1 MEENKMG
8 VMEIKKLIMTMSLPI
23 MISMLVQALYNI
35 VDSMFVARVSDNAL
49 AAVSLCY
56 PIQMIIVAVACGTAV
71 GLNALLSRYLGQKK
85 PKEANQVALHGILL
99 AIVNWLIFAII
110 GIFFSEAFLRLF
122 STDQEI
128 VAMGISYMKICTIF
142 SFGVFMQITYERIMQ
157 STGNT
162 VYNMIIQGVGALVN
176 IMLDPIFI
184 FGMLGLPAMGVT
196 GAAIATVIGQI
207 VAMLLG
213 IIITQTKIKEVQIHL
228 REFHLELRMI
238 KDMYRIAIP
247 AILMQS
253 IMSFM
258 TVFMN
263 MILVTF
269 SELAVS
275 AFSIYFKLQQFVFMA
290 VNGMNNALIP
300 IISYN
305 FGAKKKQRILDS
317 IHFSLIVACVIM
329 IAGTIIFQCFPQQ
342 LMYLFDANEEMMNI
356 GVPALRIISLSFIF
370 AGISLVLSA
379 VFQSVD
385 HANKSLMITLL
396 RQMVL
401 LLPIVYL
408 LANQFGLNALWW
420 AFPITE
426 AAVSILAYIYLK
438 IVKAKTIMKISQKS
452 EAKIE
457 MAFAF
462 FTFCTK

>member
-438 IVKAKTIMKISQKS
+438 IVKAKTIMKISQK
-452 EAKIE
+452 A
-457 MAFAF
+457 
-462 FTFCTK
+462 

>member
-99 AIVNWLIFAII
+99 AIVNWLIFAVI
-110 GIFFSEAFLRLF
+110 GIFFSEAFLKLF

-128 VAMGISYMKICTIF
+128 VSMGISYMKICTIF
-142 SFGVFMQITYERIMQ
+142 SFGVFMQIIYERIMQ

-176 IMLDPIFI
+176 IILDPIFI

-196 GAAIATVIGQI
+196 GAAIATVVGQI

-213 IIITQTKIKEVQIHL
+213 IVITQTKIKEVQIHL
-228 REFHLELRMI
+228 REFQLKVRII

-305 FGAKKKQRILDS
+305 FGARKQERILDS
-317 IHFSLIVACVIM
+317 IHFSLLIACVIM
-329 IAGTIIFQCFPQQ
+329 IAGTIVFQCFPEQ
-342 LMYLFDANEEMMNI
+342 LMYLFDANEEMMSI
-356 GVPALRIISLSFIF
+356 GVPALRIISLSFVF

-385 HANKSLMITLL
+385 HANKSLVITLL

-426 AAVSILAYIYLK
+426 AIVSILAYIYLK
-438 IVKAKTIMKISQKS
+438 IVKSKTIMKISQK
-452 EAKIE
+452 A
-457 MAFAF
+457 
-462 FTFCTK
+462 

>member
-1 MEENKMG
+1 MKENKMG
-8 VMEIKKLIMTMSLPI
+8 TMEIKKLIMSMSLPI

-35 VDSMFVARVSDNAL
+35 IDSMFVARVSQNAL

-71 GLNALLSRYLGQKK
+71 GLNALLSRYLGEKRQKD
-85 PKEANQVALHGILL
+85 ANQVALHGILL
-99 AIVNWLIFAII
+99 AIFNWLIFAIL
-110 GIFFSEAFLRLF
+110 GIFFSEMFLRLF
-122 STDQEI
+122 SNDSEI
-128 VAMGISYMKICTIF
+128 LQMGISYMRICTIF

-176 IMLDPIFI
+176 ILLDPIFI
-184 FGMLGLPAMGVT
+184 FGMFGLPKLGVT

-207 VAMLLG
+207 IAMILG
-213 IIITQTKIKEVQIHL
+213 ITITRAKIKEVQIHF
-228 REFHLELRMI
+228 REFKFHWPMI

-269 SELAVS
+269 SEIAVS
-275 AFSIYFKLQQFVFMA
+275 VFSIYFKLQQFVFMA

-305 FGAKKKQRILDS
+305 FGARKKERILTS
-317 IHFSLIVACVIM
+317 IRFSLLISCVIM
-329 IAGTIIFQCFPQQ
+329 ILGTIVFQAFPEQ
-342 LMYLFDANEEMMNI
+342 LLYLFNAEEEMLSI
-356 GVPALRIISLSFIF
+356 GVPALRIISISFVF
-370 AGISLVLSA
+370 AGISMVLCS

-385 HANKSLMITLL
+385 HGMKSLIITLL

-401 LLPIVYL
+401 LVPFAYV
-408 LANQFGLNALWW
+408 LAMMFGLNISWW
-420 AFPITE
+420 AFPVTE
-426 AAVSILAYIYLK
+426 VICGMISLIYLK
-438 IVKAKTIMKISQKS
+438 VIKKTTIENIGVKS
-452 EAKIE
+452 
-457 MAFAF
+457 
-462 FTFCTK
+462 

>member
-290 VNGMNNALIP
+290 VNSMNNALIP

-396 RQMVL
+396 IQMVL

-438 IVKAKTIMKISQKS
+438 IVKAKTIMKISQK
-452 EAKIE
+452 A
-457 MAFAF
+457 
-462 FTFCTK
+462 

>member
-342 LMYLFDANEEMMNI
+342 LMYLFDADEEMMNI

-438 IVKAKTIMKISQKS
+438 IVKAKTIMKISQK
-452 EAKIE
+452 A
-457 MAFAF
+457 
-462 FTFCTK
+462 

>member
-1 MEENKMG
+1 MNAENKMAYRP
-8 VMEIKKLIMTMSLPI
+8 INKRILQMSAPPL
-23 MISMLVQALYNI
+23 ISMFLQYSYNL

-110 GIFFSEAFLRLF
+110 RIFFSEAFLRLF

-438 IVKAKTIMKISQKS
+438 IVKAKTIMKISQK
-452 EAKIE
+452 A
-457 MAFAF
+457 
-462 FTFCTK
+462 

>member
-1 MEENKMG
+1 
-8 VMEIKKLIMTMSLPI
+8 MEIKKLIMTMSLPI

-438 IVKAKTIMKISQKS
+438 IVKAKTIMKISQK
-452 EAKIE
+452 A
-457 MAFAF
+457 
-462 FTFCTK
+462 

>member
-71 GLNALLSRYLGQKK
+71 GLNALLSRYLGQGK

-99 AIVNWLIFAII
+99 AIVNWLIFAVI
-110 GIFFSEAFLRLF
+110 GIFFSEAFLKLF

-128 VAMGISYMKICTIF
+128 VSMGVSYMKICTIF

-176 IMLDPIFI
+176 IILDPIFI

-228 REFHLELRMI
+228 REFQLKIRII

-305 FGAKKKQRILDS
+305 FGAKKQQRILDS

-329 IAGTIIFQCFPQQ
+329 IVGTIVFQCFPEQ
-342 LMYLFDANEEMMNI
+342 LMYLFDANEEMMSI
-356 GVPALRIISLSFIF
+356 GVPALRIISLSFVF

-385 HANKSLMITLL
+385 HANKSLVITLL

-408 LANQFGLNALWW
+408 LANQFGLDALWW

-426 AAVSILAYIYLK
+426 AIVSILAYINLK
-438 IVKAKTIMKISQKS
+438 IVKKKTIMKISQK
-452 EAKIE
+452 A
-457 MAFAF
+457 
-462 FTFCTK
+462 

>member
-1 MEENKMG
+1 MKENKMG
-8 VMEIKKLIMTMSLPI
+8 TMEIKKLIMTMSLPI

-56 PIQMIIVAVACGTAV
+56 PIQMIIVALACGTAV
-71 GLNALLSRYLGQKK
+71 GLNALLSRYLGQKMQ
-85 PKEANQVALHGILL
+85 KEANQVALHGILL
-99 AIVNWLIFAII
+99 AVVNWIVFAII
-110 GIFFSEAFLRLF
+110 GIFFSEPFLRLF
-122 STDQEI
+122 STDEEI
-128 VAMGISYMKICTIF
+128 LQMGISYMRICTIL

-176 IMLDPIFI
+176 ILLDPIFI
-184 FGMLGLPAMGVT
+184 FGMFGMPKLGVT
-196 GAAIATVIGQI
+196 GAAIATVTGQI
-207 VAMLLG
+207 IAMLMG
-213 IIITQTKIKEVQIHL
+213 IIITQKKIKEVQIHFK
-228 REFHLELRMI
+228 EFKFHMQMI

-263 MILVTF
+263 MILVRF

-305 FGAKKKQRILDS
+305 YGAKKQKRIMES
-317 IHFSLIVACVIM
+317 IHFSLLIACVIM
-329 IAGTIIFQCFPQQ
+329 VVGTMMFQIFPQQ
-342 LMYLFDANEEMMNI
+342 LMYLFDAKEEMMSI
-356 GVPALRIISLSFIF
+356 GVPALRTISLSFIF
-370 AGISLVLSA
+370 AGVSLVLSS

-385 HANKSLMITLL
+385 HANKSLVVTLL

-401 LLPIVYL
+401 LLPFVYV
-408 LANQFGLNALWW
+408 LAQQFGLDALWW

-426 AAVSILAYIYLK
+426 AIVSVLAFFYLN
-438 IVKAKTIMKISQKS
+438 IVKKKTILKLK
-452 EAKIE
+452 
-457 MAFAF
+457 
-462 FTFCTK
+462 

>member
-275 AFSIYFKLQQFVFMA
+275 AFSIYFKPQQFVFMA

-438 IVKAKTIMKISQKS
+438 IVKAKTIMKISQK
-452 EAKIE
+452 A
-457 MAFAF
+457 
-462 FTFCTK
+462 

>member
-71 GLNALLSRYLGQKK
+71 GLNALLSRYLGQGK

-99 AIVNWLIFAII
+99 ALVNWLIFAVI
-110 GIFFSEAFLRLF
+110 GIFFSEAFLNLF

-128 VAMGISYMKICTIF
+128 VSMGISYMKICTIF

-176 IMLDPIFI
+176 IILDPIFI

-196 GAAIATVIGQI
+196 GAAIATVVGQI

-213 IIITQTKIKEVQIHL
+213 IVITQTKIKEVQIHL
-228 REFHLELRMI
+228 REFQLKVRII

-305 FGAKKKQRILDS
+305 FGARKKQRILDS
-317 IHFSLIVACVIM
+317 IHFSLLIACVIM
-329 IAGTIIFQCFPQQ
+329 IAGTIVFQCFPEQ

-356 GVPALRIISLSFIF
+356 GVPALRIISLSFVF

-385 HANKSLMITLL
+385 HANKSLVITLL

-426 AAVSILAYIYLK
+426 AIVSILAYIYLK
-438 IVKAKTIMKISQKS
+438 IVNTKTIMKISEKS
-452 EAKIE
+452 
-457 MAFAF
+457 
-462 FTFCTK
+462 

>member
-342 LMYLFDANEEMMNI
+342 LMYLFDENEEMMNI

-438 IVKAKTIMKISQKS
+438 IVKAKTIMKISQK
-452 EAKIE
+452 A
-457 MAFAF
+457 
-462 FTFCTK
+462 

>member
-1 MEENKMG
+1 MKENKMG
-8 VMEIKKLIMTMSLPI
+8 TMEIKKLIMTMSLPI

-56 PIQMIIVAVACGTAV
+56 PIQMIIVALACGTAV
-71 GLNALLSRYLGQKK
+71 GLNALLSRYLGQKMQ
-85 PKEANQVALHGILL
+85 KEANQVALHGILL
-99 AIVNWLIFAII
+99 AVVNWIVFAII
-110 GIFFSEAFLRLF
+110 GIFFSEPFLRLF
-122 STDQEI
+122 STDEEI
-128 VAMGISYMKICTIF
+128 LQMGISYMRICTIL

-176 IMLDPIFI
+176 ILLDPIFI
-184 FGMLGLPAMGVT
+184 FGMFGMPKLGVT
-196 GAAIATVIGQI
+196 GAAIATVTGQI
-207 VAMLLG
+207 IAMLMG
-213 IIITQTKIKEVQIHL
+213 IIITQKKIKEVQIHFK
-228 REFHLELRMI
+228 EFKFHMQMI

-263 MILVTF
+263 MILVRF

-305 FGAKKKQRILDS
+305 YGAKKQKRIMES
-317 IHFSLIVACVIM
+317 IHFSLLIACVIM
-329 IAGTIIFQCFPQQ
+329 VVGTMIFQIFPQQ
-342 LMYLFDANEEMMNI
+342 LMYLFDAKEEMMSI
-356 GVPALRIISLSFIF
+356 GVPTLRIISLSFIF
-370 AGISLVLSA
+370 AGVSLVLSS

-385 HANKSLMITLL
+385 HANKSLVVTLL

-401 LLPIVYL
+401 LLPLVYV
-408 LANQFGLNALWW
+408 LAQQFGLDALWW

-426 AAVSILAYIYLK
+426 AIVSVLAFVYLQ
-438 IVKAKTIMKISQKS
+438 IVKKKTILTL
-452 EAKIE
+452 EA
-457 MAFAF
+457 
-462 FTFCTK
+462 

>member
-1 MEENKMG
+1 MKENKMG
-8 VMEIKKLIMTMSLPI
+8 TMEIKKLIMTMSLPI

-56 PIQMIIVAVACGTAV
+56 PIQMIIVALACGTAV
-71 GLNALLSRYLGQKK
+71 GLNALLSRYLGQKMQ
-85 PKEANQVALHGILL
+85 KEANQVALHGILL
-99 AIVNWLIFAII
+99 AVVNWIVFAII
-110 GIFFSEAFLRLF
+110 GIFFSEPFLRLF
-122 STDQEI
+122 STDEEI
-128 VAMGISYMKICTIF
+128 LQMGISYMRICTIL

-176 IMLDPIFI
+176 ILLDPIFI
-184 FGMLGLPAMGVT
+184 FGMFGMPKLGVT
-196 GAAIATVIGQI
+196 GAAIATVTGQI
-207 VAMLLG
+207 IAMLMG
-213 IIITQTKIKEVQIHL
+213 IIITQKKIKEVQIHFK
-228 REFHLELRMI
+228 EFKFHMQMI

-263 MILVTF
+263 MILVRF

-305 FGAKKKQRILDS
+305 YGAKKQKRIMES
-317 IHFSLIVACVIM
+317 IHFSLLIACVIM
-329 IAGTIIFQCFPQQ
+329 VVGTMIFQIFPQQ
-342 LMYLFDANEEMMNI
+342 LMYLFDAKEEMMSI

-370 AGISLVLSA
+370 AGVSLVLSS

-385 HANKSLMITLL
+385 HANKSLVVTLL

-401 LLPIVYL
+401 LLP
-408 LANQFGLNALWW
+408 LADA
-420 AFPITE
+420 
-426 AAVSILAYIYLK
+426 S
-438 IVKAKTIMKISQKS
+438 
-452 EAKIE
+452 
-457 MAFAF
+457 
-462 FTFCTK
+462 

>member
-370 AGISLVLSA
+370 SGISLVLSA

-438 IVKAKTIMKISQKS
+438 IVKAKTIMKISQK
-452 EAKIE
+452 A
-457 MAFAF
+457 
-462 FTFCTK
+462 

>member
-71 GLNALLSRYLGQKK
+71 GLNALLSHYLGQKK

-438 IVKAKTIMKISQKS
+438 IVKAKTIMKISQK
-452 EAKIE
+452 A
-457 MAFAF
+457 
-462 FTFCTK
+462 